1 MLEISKERDIKI
13 FNTNAKINVLISET
27 NFSILKQIDVDLIVT
42 EMKKVRFVLDKQI
55 YLGFQN
61 LDISNRKIY
70 NFWYNCLRLK
80 LGESI

>member
-70 NFWYNCLRLK
+70 NFVLD
-80 LGESI
+80 